1 LQGAI
6 NARSQAAPCL
16 WRSRISGSTER
27 FCCDWQDNFKS
38 SSSCHSISGNTLFL
52 SVAPALWASGILVG
66 AASDLCAV
74 DSCKVSQGPARLPLQ
89 DPFKPFRCCF
99 SLVSSLD
106 PQRIPTRA
114 ALRLQV
120 STCSQP
126 SSSSRYADELGLTH
140 RRLLHIRHYPSLLA
154 NVTRCAD
161 SGEVGLVPEEPGRLG
176 HGGKH
181 SRATPPHNRRRLPVA
196 HCTVSPPWSVPEP
209 PVPGHW

>member
-1 LQGAI
+1 MEMHLGDGRCAFRLLDKFFLGQVRALQGAI

-114 ALRLQV
+114 ALEAPGFHMFSAKQQQPLCRRTGSHPSPIVAYSTLPFTFSQRYQV
-120 STCSQP
+120 C
-126 SSSSRYADELGLTH
+126 
-140 RRLLHIRHYPSLLA
+140 
-154 NVTRCAD
+154 
-161 SGEVGLVPEEPGRLG
+161 
-176 HGGKH
+176 
-181 SRATPPHNRRRLPVA
+181 
-196 HCTVSPPWSVPEP
+196 
-209 PVPGHW
+209 